1 MEATDNKQVN
11 PHIVYQMVINMM
23 KKNEAGEKGRKR
35 QGKGCVCVCAHMHV
49 HVPWFRKVFHIRIC
63 SGVSFIV
70 KRFMRPMALKMHS
83 DSTNW
88 IL

>member
-1 MEATDNKQVN
+1 MKQG
-11 PHIVYQMVINMM
+11 
-23 KKNEAGEKGRKR
+23 KRGEKDRV
-35 QGKGCVCVCAHMHV
+35 KGVCVCACMHV
-49 HVPWFRKVFHIRIC
+49 YVRWFRKVFHIRIC
-63 SGVSFIV
+63 SGVSLIM